1 LPVAVTTSSWLMG
14 VGTNSGAN
22 LSRADLTSARL
33 AAAVFPGANLTG
45 ADLTGLHPNDDASLD
60 MRLRLANAVLA
71 DANLTGARWSEG
83 VQVPDGWMIDGDSGR
98 LKRAGQLSAAV
109 PLGGSRIRE
118 KIRDGVR
125 RRSLL
130 GSWSCCGAA
139 AARACGFGDDDAG
152 CP

>member
-22 LSRADLTSARL
+22 LSRADLTRADL
-33 AAAVFPGANLTG
+33 TGADLTG

-98 LKRAGQLSAAV
+98 LKRAGQLSEV
-109 PLGGSRIRE
+109 MVHYVRPVGRE
-118 KIRDGVR
+118 VK
-125 RRSLL
+125 
-130 GSWSCCGAA
+130 
-139 AARACGFGDDDAG
+139 
-152 CP
+152 P